1 MDVDITVIYAAL
13 MEAATLVENIVAA
26 ESQYDNQK
34 NDPNWISAQRWRTLK
49 LRTSGPSIES
59 ETVAELRNKLHKA
72 HAELV
77 RRHDRDAEIAKHLPA
92 IAARLQSLAE
102 DAKADL

>member
-1 MDVDITVIYAAL
+1 MDVDITMIYAAL
-13 MEAATLVENIVAA
+13 AEAATLIENTI
-26 ESQYDNQK
+26 YD
-34 NDPNWISAQRWRTLK
+34 DPNDSNLESAKRWRSLK

-59 ETVAELRNKLHKA
+59 ETVAELRSKLNKA

-77 RRHDRDAEIAKHLPA
+77 RRHDRDIEIAKHLPA